1 MKTSIQAQIIEL
13 FGQLSQTEQIE
24 ILKKMSANSSNSI
37 SISEFAQK
45 VQHYYGTNI
54 EFSEAQTSGPDHM
67 PVVTIDLFVPYGKF
81 SGKGSNQKI
90 AKANAIAKA
99 DAKWPN

>member
-1 MKTSIQAQIIEL
+1 MSTSIQAQIFEL
-13 FGQLSQTEQIE
+13 FGQLNQTEQIE
-24 ILKKMSANSSNSI
+24 MLKKLSSNSTNSI

-45 VQHYYGTNI
+45 VQRRYGTNI

-67 PVVTIDLFVPYGKF
+67 PVVTIDLYTPYGKF

-90 AKANAIAKA
+90 AKADAIKKA
-99 DAKWPN
+99 DAKWPK